1 MANQIVVKKNSFFE
15 DVLLT
20 AGIGYGAYLLFK
32 KAKEKNIQLPDILP
46 SLEHFV
52 KEATIITEPKK
63 INDHPGPVKHTEP
76 VISEK
81 PVKNNEYKGF
91 YGHSNN

>member
-46 SLEHFV
+46 SLENFV
-52 KEATIITEPKK
+52 KDATKALEPKEVK
-63 INDHPGPVKHTEP
+63 DHAGPVKNTEP
-76 VISEK
+76 VPQK
-81 PVKNNEYKGF
+81 QVKEYKGF
-91 YGHSNN
+91 YGYSKN